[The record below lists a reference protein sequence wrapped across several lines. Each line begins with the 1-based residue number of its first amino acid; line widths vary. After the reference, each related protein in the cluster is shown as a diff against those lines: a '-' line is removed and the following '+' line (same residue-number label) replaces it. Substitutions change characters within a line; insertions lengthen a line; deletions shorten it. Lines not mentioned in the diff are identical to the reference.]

1 MEVEYPP
8 FPIGLTPRRLEAA
21 IHIYRYM
28 ADRNPPP
35 ANIASEAIQ
44 AYYPQ
49 ADEQT
54 VTAWA
59 CQVLCMIAEYHLACV
74 T

>member
-1 MEVEYPP
+1 M
-8 FPIGLTPRRLEAA
+8 PRRLEVA
-21 IHIYRYM
+21 IRIYRYV
-28 ADRNPPP
+28 ADKNPPP
-35 ANIASEAIQ
+35 ANIASEAIH
-44 AYYPQ
+44 AYYPR
-49 ADEQT
+49 ADDQT